1 MISIAS
7 QVVNS
12 CKLKFRGSAGFGD
25 LHLIRDQ
32 ATFLM
37 RTMAFKGLCDT
48 FRVGPQPS
56 RFASGVLPGDYTVAR
71 QFLPLIRFDK

>member
-1 MISIAS
+1 
-7 QVVNS
+7 
-12 CKLKFRGSAGFGD
+12 
-25 LHLIRDQ
+25 
-32 ATFLM
+32 M
-37 RTMAFKGLCDT
+37 RIMAFKGLCDT